1 MGGYFEYH
9 SNNIPRPESVEECD
23 FDPLH
28 YFLVGEEIL
37 LLETWLMRPYPGKLT
52 EEERVFNNYLSRA
65 ARVIQNCFGIL
76 AGWCKI
82 FSTPIEASAVN
93 AERCTLACIALH
105 EYLYQTNK
113 PSYCPNSFVDCEDST
128 GDLKEEE
135 WRKIVAER
143 YGALSNLSNLVTRMM
158 QSTCTVV
165 WWGIWIERNE

>member
-23 FDPLH
+23 FDPLP
-28 YFLVGEEIL
+28 YFLVLKEIVP
-37 LLETWLMRPYPGKLT
+37 LETWLMRPYPGKLT
-52 EEERVFNNYLSRA
+52 EEERVFNNCLSRA
-65 ARVIQNCFGIL
+65 ARVIQNCFSIL

-82 FSTPIEASAVN
+82 FSTPIEASGVN
-93 AERCTLACIALH
+93 AERYTLAYIALR
-105 EYLYQTNK
+105 EYLHQTNK

-128 GDLKEEE
+128 GDLKEGE

-143 YGALSNLSNLVTRMM
+143 YGALSNLPNLVTRMM